1 VANRER
7 KEIRGTREWAVAE
20 INCSIGCPH
29 GCRYCYARSAA
40 LISGQIEHAEEW
52 LQCIADQKIRS
63 QYPRFSG
70 QVMFPAAHDIIIENL
85 DTSIDVIG
93 KLLQS
98 GNRVLIVSKPSLV
111 CIEKLCDTFY
121 RMRSNILFRFTITAR
136 NQEILSFW
144 EPGAPS
150 YNERK
155 QALEMAFERGFTT
168 SVSIEPMLDV
178 GDVVPLV
185 ADLQDFVSHSI
196 WIGMMN
202 KINQR
207 VICDSE
213 RAQREVFR
221 IEQEQ
226 RDERIMRLYLELRK
240 NKRIRWKESIKEV
253 IGLPLARQAGLDQ

>member
-1 VANRER
+1 
-7 KEIRGTREWAVAE
+7 
-20 INCSIGCPH
+20 
-29 GCRYCYARSAA
+29 
-40 LISGQIEHAEEW
+40 
-52 LQCIADQKIRS
+52 
-63 QYPRFSG
+63 
-70 QVMFPAAHDIIIENL
+70 
-85 DTSIDVIG
+85 
-93 KLLQS
+93 
-98 GNRVLIVSKPSLV
+98 
-111 CIEKLCDTFY
+111 
-121 RMRSNILFRFTITAR
+121 
-136 NQEILSFW
+136 
-144 EPGAPS
+144 
-150 YNERK
+150 
-155 QALEMAFERGFTT
+155 
-168 SVSIEPMLDV
+168 MLDV